1 LDVGNDWK
9 RAVFFH
15 VDRLAGQALC
25 PLYDFL
31 RAWKHAYLSPAYT
44 RSAFS
49 VQLLKEFFVGL
60 SIEVYAA
67 AFRSASQ

>member
-1 LDVGNDWK
+1 MGNDWK

-15 VDRLAGQALC
+15 VDRLAGQVLC

-31 RAWKHAYLSPAYT
+31 RAWKHAYLSPAYA
-44 RSAFS
+44 RSAIS
-49 VQLLKEFFVGL
+49 IELPKEFFVGL

-67 AFRSASQ
+67 ALRFASQ